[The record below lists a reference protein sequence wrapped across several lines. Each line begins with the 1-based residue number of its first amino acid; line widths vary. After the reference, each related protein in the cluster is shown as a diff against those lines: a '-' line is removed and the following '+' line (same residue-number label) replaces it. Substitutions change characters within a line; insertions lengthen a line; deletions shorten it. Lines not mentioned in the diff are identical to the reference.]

1 MERVQL
7 YDENAKT
14 GADQRVPIH
23 LVGGF
28 CNLLIKSSLQLNL
41 SVENLL
47 QYYYV
52 IIERNLGPVRL
63 IKLRV
68 DYSF

>member
-1 MERVQL
+1 
-7 YDENAKT
+7 
-14 GADQRVPIH
+14 
-23 LVGGF
+23 
-28 CNLLIKSSLQLNL
+28 LIIKPALQLNL

-52 IIERNLGPVRL
+52 VIERNMGPVRL
-63 IKLRV
+63 IKLRL